1 MCRFKKRTLFSLT
14 YLTIDTCSYL
24 NCNFYFL
31 DKYSIVKIA
40 PWKVCISDL
49 IHLFSS
55 VHLKILQR
63 VELFIYSVD
72 TIIDARF
79 QYQWTPYFRLINLY
93 LIRSPTLQS
102 HISIIHFRLSKVNF
116 LFYAI
121 QRA

>member
-1 MCRFKKRTLFSLT
+1 M
-14 YLTIDTCSYL
+14 
-24 NCNFYFL
+24 
-31 DKYSIVKIA
+31 
-40 PWKVCISDL
+40 
-49 IHLFSS
+49 
-55 VHLKILQR
+55 
-63 VELFIYSVD
+63 ELFIYSVD

-79 QYQWTPYFRLINLY
+79 QNQWTPYFRLINLY